1 MRGDTYHTNQE
12 ALQRRY
18 EIELPQSVI
27 DSLYL
32 KSRNSM
38 QANRDRRNWKNRKRS
53 ILIKVRSAVKF
64 KDDMRKDAPIG
75 ASFFVAIIGRKALFR
90 RDVPLIWGWVGV
102 LPARSYWVRCVL
114 RRTCSMIR
122 KDVVFHDT
130 FKRARVSLFV
140 TPYTARKGGCVL
152 EYLQKSPEDAK
163 PQNVILCSMGMGYNP

>member
-75 ASFFVAIIGRKALFR
+75 ASFFVAVQGKN
-90 RDVPLIWGWVGV
+90 V
-102 LPARSYWVRCVL
+102 LP
-114 RRTCSMIR
+114 
-122 KDVVFHDT
+122 
-130 FKRARVSLFV
+130 
-140 TPYTARKGGCVL
+140 KGHFACFWKQ
-152 EYLQKSPEDAK
+152 EK
-163 PQNVILCSMGMGYNP
+163 ILSI